1 MNAIPQFFMK
11 HGYSIFFAAM
21 FAHQVGVPLPGPLV
35 LLAVG
40 ALVATGKLGLVP
52 TLALAVIGC
61 VMADWVWYEAGRRG
75 GDKVLHFI
83 HCLTRDPDAHDR
95 RAKATFARH
104 GHRLL
109 VVAKFVPGLD
119 GVAPPLAG
127 IARTSRLRFLAFDA
141 VGAGLFSCV
150 YGGLG
155 YLFSHDLDRAVAYAG
170 RAGAVLAGL
179 VFAGFFIHLARK
191 FVLRY
196 RSKRESAVL
205 RSIAVG
211 PVQSAGPVLYPCA
224 FGDASTLS
232 PVSSV
237 SVQSPAENAH
247 GYYSAPSARLA
258 SISPVQGETRC

>member
-1 MNAIPQFFMK
+1 MNAIPQFVMK
-11 HGYSIFFAAM
+11 NGYLILFAAM

-40 ALVATGKLGLVP
+40 ALVATGKLGLVS
-52 TLALAVIGC
+52 TLGLAVIGC
-61 VMADWVWYEAGRRG
+61 VLADWVWYEAGRRG

-119 GVAPPLAG
+119 GIAPPLAG
-127 IARTSRLRFLAFDA
+127 IAHTSRIRFLAFDA
-141 VGAGLFSCV
+141 VGAGLYSFV

-155 YLFSHDLDRAVAYAG
+155 YVFSHDLDRAVAYAG

-179 VFAGFFIHLARK
+179 AFAGLFIHLARK
-191 FVLRY
+191 LVLRY
-196 RSKRESAVL
+196 RSRRQSAVV
-205 RSIAVG
+205 RII
-211 PVQSAGPVLYPCA
+211 PVAPTRSAGPCA
-224 FGDASTLS
+224 FGHGSTLS

-237 SVQSPAENAH
+237 STQSPAENSH
-247 GYYSAPSARLA
+247 RYCSAPSARLV